1 MDIPYQ
7 KIIMK
12 YIHVHVHIYTQ
23 DYILILKKHPSNK
36 TVSFINHYIRFKRTI
51 SALNYRKYL
60 NSEFLYIA
68 CTINM
73 CVNKG

>member
-12 YIHVHVHIYTQ
+12 YIHVHVHIYIQ
-23 DYILILKKHPSNK
+23 DYILKLKKNPSNK

-51 SALNYRKYL
+51 SDYQIIEN
-60 NSEFLYIA
+60 I
-68 CTINM
+68 
-73 CVNKG
+73 